1 MWSASYGEGDG
12 WHAHVCHD
20 ESVFLGG
27 SDLAEVSDADSFQLG
42 SNFDFGCMY
51 ELNGL
56 FVTQLADGIMG
67 MGMNDETP
75 VPKLVAGRKLDK
87 NEFALCFAFDGGTM
101 TLGGAAEQ

>member
-67 MGMNDETP
+67 MSMRDETP
-75 VPKLVAGRKLDK
+75 VPTLVAGGKLDK